1 MNAAELEQS
10 LAQFTGTTQYT
21 QFHSDAWL
29 TDGALWLADNAHCY
43 WLLDVFY
50 SYLFLLNGDEESFTT
65 LKLTKTGR
73 RALVV
78 IDDGN
83 ANLIAR
89 QDIEYTDFPLAEIT
103 LYAVWEGERWVI
115 LLPSEY

>member
-10 LAQFTGTTQYT
+10 LAQFTGTTQYY

-29 TDGALWLADNAHCY
+29 TDGALWLADHAHCY

-50 SYLFLLNGDEESFTT
+50 SYLFLLNGDEEGFTT

-73 RALVV
+73 RAMVA

-83 ANLIAR
+83 DHLIAS
-89 QDIEYTDFPLAEIT
+89 QLIEYTDFPLEAIT
-103 LYAVWEGERWVI
+103 LYAVFGGERWVI

>member
-50 SYLFLLNGDEESFTT
+50 SYLFLLNGDEENFTT
-65 LKLTKTGR
+65 LKLTKSGR
-73 RALVV
+73 SAMVA

-83 ANLIAR
+83 DNLIAS
-89 QDIEYTDFPLAEIT
+89 QLIEYTDFPLEEIT
-103 LYAVWEGERWVI
+103 LYAVWENAHWVI
-115 LLPSEY
+115 MLASEY